1 VLWEDFLITDLERL
15 SEALHKDTRE
25 KLLEKK
31 IELQKQEIQE
41 ALDRGE
47 DFVLDDERGIVI
59 KKAS

>member
-1 VLWEDFLITDLERL
+1 LTTDLERL

>member
-1 VLWEDFLITDLERL
+1 MITDLERL